1 MNELLLRKA
10 EPWTYAI
17 GIAGKSF
24 IFLAIALCL
33 FAAVLMIAR
42 KDERAGKIAQRLFT
56 FGSLSFISAF
66 VCLLVLFLT
75 HQFQFKY
82 VFEHSALDHEV
93 QYLVAG
99 VWSGQEGSF
108 LLWGLM
114 ASVVG
119 VLAVRGSGIYRR
131 WFTVVYGLFLSGLAG
146 ILAYESPF
154 HLLEI
159 EKIHVVPPDGLGLV
173 PSLLNY
179 WIVIHPPT
187 IFLGFGTL
195 TVLFAYAF
203 AAVLQRDVV
212 SWIPQVRP
220 WAVFNLAILGVGL
233 CMGGFWA
240 YETLGWGG
248 FWMWDPV
255 ENTSFVP
262 WCAVVAFVHGM
273 FVQQARK
280 KWFLANVLMGALPF
294 VLFCYGTLLTRSG
307 WLGDTSVHS
316 FAQMNPVA
324 KTLLVC
330 LSLASLIAFVASL
343 IVQWSSIRSSLPV
356 PTATSASFLS
366 RETFYSIGTW
376 LLLFGFAFAT
386 GVGMSVPAILRA
398 FGRTPKV
405 VEEGLYH
412 YVLAWLL
419 PPFMIAMAI
428 APFLNW
434 KGLSFREL
442 FGRITNSLAI
452 TIGIIGFIL
461 LWMKSPGFHAP
472 TEDQTIDL
480 GPFGKSQF
488 IVTWVLFLTGLC
500 LFVAVASFWRM
511 MESLKKSRQTV
522 GAMMAH
528 FGVAV
533 ALLGLVFSRGFEQKA
548 ELIVHPSENPTA
560 FGYSI
565 EALEQ
570 TSVFSDRNNKIPIRA
585 VSADDEIIAKP
596 TLYYFPSGNDRKPT
610 PMPWPSIIS
619 RPFYDYYF
627 AISEPIFDATDWTDF
642 VLTEDPIKSPDFKA
656 HRDVVLMYTGYEVE
670 GSIAEDGE
678 SLLTAK
684 MVAVMDEQT
693 YEVEPSVTVRLG
705 GETEPHEA
713 RIGDKYKLFLGTMDP
728 KTHAIQVRLEY
739 IQPAYPMV
747 IYFKPLT
754 LFVWLGV
761 GIMALGG
768 LLAAAGRRKER
779 LAIRQ
784 DEDAP

>member
-1 MNELLLRKA
+1 MNELLARKA
-10 EPWTYAI
+10 EPWSYAV

-24 IFLAIALCL
+24 IFLAIALCVL
-33 FAAVLMIAR
+33 AAVVMIVR
-42 KDERAGKIAQRLFT
+42 KDDRAGKLAQRFFT
-56 FGSLSFISAF
+56 FGTLSFISAF

-82 VFEHSALDHEV
+82 VFEHSARDHEL
-93 QYLVAG
+93 QYLIAG

-119 VLAVRGSGIYRR
+119 AIAVRGAGVYRR
-131 WFTVVYGLFLSGLAG
+131 WFTVVYALFLSGLAG

-154 HLLEI
+154 HLLEV
-159 EKIHVVPPDGLGLV
+159 EKIHVVPPDGFGLV

-187 IFLGFGTL
+187 IFLGFGML
-195 TVLFAYAF
+195 TILFAYAF

-212 SWIPQVRP
+212 SWIPLVRP
-220 WAVFNLAILGVGL
+220 WAVLSLGVLGVGL

-280 KWFLANVLMGALPF
+280 KWFLANVIFGALPF
-294 VLFCYGTLLTRSG
+294 ILFCYGTLLTRSG
-307 WLGDTSVHS
+307 WLGDLSVHG
-316 FAQMNPVA
+316 FAKMDANA
-324 KTLLVC
+324 LRLLIS
-330 LSLASLIAFVASL
+330 LSAVSALAFFAFLLKNWKEIKSKEPDLVVSKLALLNREVFYGIGAWLLYAFAFV
-343 IVQWSSIRSSLPV
+343 
-356 PTATSASFLS
+356 TAL
-366 RETFYSIGTW
+366 
-376 LLLFGFAFAT
+376 
-386 GVGMSVPAILRA
+386 GMSYPLILRII
-398 FGRTPKV
+398 GRTPEII
-405 VEEGLYH
+405 EEGLYH
-412 YVLAWLL
+412 DVLAWMF
-419 PPFMIAMAI
+419 PPLMLAMAI

-434 KGLSFREL
+434 RGLSFREL
-442 FGRITNSLAI
+442 FSRITNSLAVS
-452 TIGIIGFIL
+452 IGIVGFLL

-472 TEDQTIDL
+472 GPEDTINL
-480 GPFGKSQF
+480 GPFGESHA
-488 IVTWVLFLTGLC
+488 VVSWVLFLTWLC

-528 FGVAV
+528 FGIAV

-548 ELIVHPSENPTA
+548 EVIVHPSEGPTA
-560 FGYSI
+560 FSYSL

-570 TSVFSDRNNKIPIRA
+570 TSQFSDRNNKIPIRA
-585 VSADDEIIAKP
+585 VSATDQITATP
-596 TLYYFPSGNDRKPT
+596 SLYYFRGNDGEPKP
-610 PMPWPSIIS
+610 MAWPSIIS
-619 RPFYDYYF
+619 RPLYDYYF
-627 AISEPIFDATDWTDF
+627 AISEPIFDVTDWTDF
-642 VLTEDPIKSPDFKA
+642 VLTEDPIKNPDLKA
-656 HRDVVLMYTGYEVE
+656 HSDVVLMYTGYEVE
-670 GSIAEDGE
+670 GSVADDGE

-693 YEVEPSVTVRLG
+693 YELAPSLKIKVG
-705 GETEPHEA
+705 SQPESIPA
-713 RIGDKYKLFLGTMDP
+713 RIGDTYWLSLGTMDP
-728 KTHAIQVRLEY
+728 KTHAITVKLDY
-739 IQPAYPMV
+739 VQPAYPLV
-747 IYFKPLT
+747 VYFKPLT

-768 LLAAAGRRKER
+768 FLAAAGRRKER
-779 LAIRQ
+779 LAMSQ
-784 DEDAP
+784 GEDAP